1 MASRVEYSMALMPR
15 GPLVPSD
22 APHHAHR
29 ARVAALLAGPLLGL
43 TAFLMVGDAPLE
55 QLPADG
61 RVMLGLFV
69 LAAVYWMTSAIP
81 PFATGLLVIGLG
93 ALLIGYPAENARP
106 FDAPAGTSVV
116 KGWTDFVT
124 PAAAPVVVLMLGGFV
139 LSHAAHVS
147 GIDRALARLVLRPFV
162 GSPRRMLLGVLLV
175 SAGLSMWM
183 SNTATA
189 AMVTLMLAPLVDRL
203 GDQLGDRSTPTKFG
217 RGLLLA
223 VPIGANLGGIGTPI
237 GTPPNAIVFGMLRGA
252 GVDISF
258 LGWMLFAVPLTL
270 VLILLAWGVLS
281 VLYPPEPGVQL
292 SLDEVEPEQRAFT
305 WRTAVTAATFV
316 VTVGLWVTGPW
327 TNLPI
332 GATALIPLVVFPA
345 FGLLTASQF
354 NKLEWN
360 ILLLVAGGLALGKGM
375 EDTGLAAWMIGAV
388 PIEGLSPMLVMAALL
403 FASLLLS
410 TLMSNTAT
418 ANLLA
423 PIALG
428 AAAGVGLEPLQAAV
442 GVALGASLA
451 MGLPVSTPPNA
462 IAFSSGILRVSDF
475 LRTGIAIGLVG
486 GAMGVVV
493 CSTML

>member
-1 MASRVEYSMALMPR
+1 MALMPR
-15 GPLVPSD
+15 GPQVPSD
-22 APHHAHR
+22 APRHAHG

-43 TAFLMVGDAPLE
+43 TAFLMVGDVPLD

-147 GIDRALARLVLRPFV
+147 GIDRVLARLVLRPFA

-189 AMVTLMLAPLVDRL
+189 AMVALMLAPLVDRL
-203 GDQLGDRSTPTKFG
+203 GNRLGDQLGESATPTRFG

-258 LGWMLFAVPLTL
+258 LGWMLFAMPITL

-292 SLDEVEPEQRAFT
+292 SLDEVEPELRAST
-305 WRTAVTAATFV
+305 WRTAVTAVTFV

-345 FGLLTASQF
+345 FGLLTAAQF
-354 NKLEWN
+354 NNLEWN

-388 PIEGLSPMLVMAALL
+388 PIEGLSPALVMAILL

-462 IAFSSGILRVSDF
+462 IAFSSGMLRVSDF

-493 CSTML
+493 CTTML